1 MKLFDFAFVPNYPQ
15 PIEKLSQFA
24 EPEPWGRAHRVLK
37 SYFNHMFEKVYD
49 DGLIVSSRDGAYAA
63 FNTGLTNGQFEPI
76 FAVFAKNERPD
87 AQAWFFRGFGIQNRK
102 GLGELLVTDFDTLPH
117 RVRFV
122 ENLSDLLYDPRKG
135 APRCHWR
142 ALFLD
147 HLKRIPRPFLEH
159 ALDGRL
165 TIPNVVGLEREEAQ
179 ARYEAFREEMETADD
194 ALDFMIG
201 AAEVA
206 LEQAMDRV
214 HSDYKTAVPQ
224 WHAKDRVVNLL
235 LPLALYNPREVD
247 AALSVRLDEHG
258 NYVGEHLLT
267 LEMAYN
273 NARLIA
279 KPEAAWL
286 LESLKTNRRATQVV
300 RNGGGSRTERGS
312 EKTSFADSRRSSE
325 PEDSPRWHDAPSGFE
340 DFRD

>member
-49 DGLIVSSRDGAYAA
+49 DGLIVTSRDGSYAA

-135 APRCHWR
+135 APRCNWR

-159 ALDGRL
+159 ALDGKYF
-165 TIPNVVGLEREEAQ
+165 IPNVVGLEREDAQ
-179 ARYEAFREEMETADD
+179 ARYEAFREEMESAYD
-194 ALDFMIG
+194 ALDYMVG

-235 LPLALYNPREVD
+235 LPLALFNPREVD
-247 AALSVRLDEHG
+247 AALSVRLDENG
-258 NYVGEHLLT
+258 RYIGEHLLT

-279 KPEAAWL
+279 KPEATWL
-286 LESLKTNRRATQVV
+286 LEGLKSNRRTTPIA
-300 RNGGGSRTERGS
+300 RNGNGSRPERNS
-312 EKTSFADSRRSSE
+312 ERNKFVDSKRYSEYLDGPEWQNVSSGM
-325 PEDSPRWHDAPSGFE
+325 EDIQD
-340 DFRD
+340 